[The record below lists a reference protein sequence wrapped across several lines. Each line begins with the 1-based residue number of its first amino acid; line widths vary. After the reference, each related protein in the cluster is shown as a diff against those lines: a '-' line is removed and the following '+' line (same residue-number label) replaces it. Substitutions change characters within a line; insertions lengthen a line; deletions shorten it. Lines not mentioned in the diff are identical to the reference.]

1 MGFFNKPEP
10 PKPPAPPIQPQPRPI
25 PPQALAQPVEIK
37 QVETLQPAVH
47 TPPVQP
53 KKFSLDDFH
62 AEDWKQADL
71 EQVIEIAQGE
81 LAHRKL
87 KARQEALDK
96 VQKLLADTGISLDEL
111 VGKKVKTAK
120 KAVEAKYK
128 WTIDGASGTWSG
140 RGRTPVALQ
149 KLIDGGKKLED
160 FLIK

>member
-10 PKPPAPPIQPQPRPI
+10 PKPPIQPPVQPPIQPRPI
-25 PPQALAQPVEIK
+25 PQQALAQPVEIK
-37 QVETLQPAVH
+37 QVET
-47 TPPVQP
+47 TPFQV

-62 AEDWKQADL
+62 AEDWKTEDL
-71 EQVIEIAQGE
+71 AQVLEIAQGE
-81 LAHRKL
+81 IDHRKL